1 MRPDLE
7 SGAFVRRRFGF
18 PLRPKTLY
26 DGGGATFAQN
36 LRNRMTGRTSL
47 TIVLA
52 AGEGTRMR
60 SGTAKVLHPVA
71 GQSLLAHVLG
81 AAPKGAGAALAVVVG
96 PGHET
101 VAAEAKRLRPD
112 ALTFVQ
118 RERLGTAHAVL
129 AARDAIGRGADDLLV
144 VFGDTPLI
152 SAATFERLRT
162 PLKNGAALAV
172 LGFRAA
178 DPTGYGRLLVE
189 GGRLVAIREQPDATP
204 AERAI
209 KLSNAGVMA
218 FDGRKAL
225 QIIEKIGNANSK
237 GEYYLSDA
245 VAVVREMGLEAVV
258 IETSEDEVR
267 GINTKAQLA
276 EAEQVMQAR
285 LRQAA
290 LDAGVTMIAPETVY
304 LAADTKFGS
313 DVTIEPFVVI
323 GPGVS
328 IGDGA
333 VIHSFSHIVQAAIG
347 KKASVGPY
355 ARLRPGTSL
364 GEGAKVGNFV
374 ETKAATLEA
383 GVKVNHLSYIGDAHI
398 GANANIGAGTIT
410 CNYDGFDKHKTT
422 IGAGAFVGSNSS
434 LVAPVKIGA
443 GAYVGSGSVI
453 TRDVP
458 DDALAV
464 ERSGQTNRDGGARR
478 YRELKTK
485 GKPAKGK

>member
-1 MRPDLE
+1 
-7 SGAFVRRRFGF
+7 
-18 PLRPKTLY
+18 
-26 DGGGATFAQN
+26 
-36 LRNRMTGRTSL
+36 MTVRTSL
-47 TIVLA
+47 TVVLA

-60 SGTAKVLHPVA
+60 SSKPKVLHPVA
-71 GQSLLAHVLG
+71 GQSLLAHVLA
-81 AAPKGAGAALAVVVG
+81 AAPRGAGASLAVIIG
-96 PGHET
+96 PDHDA
-101 VAAEAKRLRPD
+101 VADEVKRVRPD
-112 ALTFVQ
+112 AATFIQ
-118 RERLGTAHAVL
+118 HERLGTAHAVL
-129 AARDAIGRGADDLLV
+129 AARDAIAHGVDDLLI

-152 SAATFERLRT
+152 SAATFERLRA
-162 PLKNGAALAV
+162 PIRNGAALAV

-189 GGRLVAIREQPDATP
+189 GDRLVAIREQAEATP
-204 AERAI
+204 AERTI

-218 FDGRKAL
+218 FDGGKVL
-225 QIIEKIGNANSK
+225 EVIEKIGNANKK
-237 GEYYLSDA
+237 GEYYLTDA
-245 VAVVREMGLEAVV
+245 VAIIRQLGLEAVV

-304 LAADTKFGS
+304 LAADTTFGS

-328 IGDGA
+328 IADGA
-333 VIHSFSHIVQAAIG
+333 VIHSFSHLVQASIG
-347 KKASVGPY
+347 KNASIGPY
-355 ARLRPGTSL
+355 ARLRPGTSI
-364 GEGAKVGNFV
+364 GDGARIGNFV
-374 ETKAATLEA
+374 ETKAATLDA
-383 GVKVNHLSYIGDAHI
+383 GVKVNHLSYIGDTDV
-398 GANANIGAGTIT
+398 GASANIGAGTIT
-410 CNYDGFDKHKTT
+410 CNYDGIGKHRTT

-434 LVAPVKIGA
+434 LVAPVKIGS

-464 ERSGQTNRDGGARR
+464 ERSQQTNREGGAKR
-478 YRELKTK
+478 YREMKTK
-485 GKPAKGK
+485 AKTPKSV

>member
-1 MRPDLE
+1 
-7 SGAFVRRRFGF
+7 
-18 PLRPKTLY
+18 
-26 DGGGATFAQN
+26 
-36 LRNRMTGRTSL
+36 MTGRTSL

-60 SGTAKVLHPVA
+60 SSIAKVLHPVA

-81 AAPKGAGAALAVVVG
+81 AAPKGAGAALAVVIG
-96 PGHET
+96 PDHPSVAEET
-101 VAAEAKRLRPD
+101 KRLRPD
-112 ALTFVQ
+112 AATFVQ

-129 AARDAIGRGADDLLV
+129 AARDAIARGADDLLV

-152 SAATFERLRT
+152 SAGTFARLRA

-189 GGRLVAIREQPDATP
+189 GDQLVAIREQAEASP

-209 KLSNAGVMA
+209 TLCNAGVMA
-218 FDGRKAL
+218 FDGHKAL
-225 QIIEKIGNANSK
+225 KIIEKIGNANSK
-237 GEYYLSDA
+237 GEYYLPDA
-245 VAVVREMGLEAVV
+245 VGIVRQQGLEAVV
-258 IETSEDEVR
+258 IETSENEVR

-285 LRQAA
+285 LRKAA
-290 LDAGVTMIAPETVY
+290 LEAGVTMIAPETVY

-323 GPGVS
+323 GPGVT
-328 IGDGA
+328 IADGA
-333 VIHSFSHIVQAAIG
+333 VIHSFSHVVQSSIG
-347 KKASVGPY
+347 RNASVGPY

-374 ETKAATLEA
+374 EIKATTLEA
-383 GVKVNHLSYIGDAHI
+383 GVKVNHLSYIGDTNI
-398 GANANIGAGTIT
+398 GTGANIGAGTIT
-410 CNYDGFDKHKTT
+410 CNYDGFGKHQTT
-422 IGAGAFVGSNSS
+422 IGSGAFVGSNTS
-434 LVAPVKIGA
+434 LVAPVRIGS
-443 GAYVGSGSVI
+443 GAYIGSGSVI

-464 ERSGQTNRDGGARR
+464 ERGQQTTREGWAKRFRDMKLHKKPKGG
-478 YRELKTK
+478 
-485 GKPAKGK
+485 

>member
-1 MRPDLE
+1 
-7 SGAFVRRRFGF
+7 
-18 PLRPKTLY
+18 
-26 DGGGATFAQN
+26 
-36 LRNRMTGRTSL
+36 MTGRTSL

-60 SGTAKVLHPVA
+60 SGIAKVLHPVA
-71 GQSLLAHVLG
+71 GQSMLAHVLG

-96 PGHET
+96 PGHEA

-162 PLKNGAALAV
+162 PLKKGAALAV

-178 DPTGYGRLLVE
+178 DPIGYGRLLVE

-276 EAEQVMQAR
+276 EAEHVMQAR

-290 LDAGVTMIAPETVY
+290 LDAGVTMVAPETVY

-333 VIHSFSHIVQAAIG
+333 VIHSFSHIVQASIG
-347 KKASVGPY
+347 NKASVGPY

-364 GEGAKVGNFV
+364 GEGSKVGNFV

-410 CNYDGFDKHKTT
+410 CNYDGFDKHRTT
-422 IGAGAFVGSNSS
+422 IGKGAFIGSNSS
-434 LVAPVKIGA
+434 LVAPVKIGD

-453 TRDVP
+453 TKDVP

-464 ERSGQTNRDGGARR
+464 ERSQQTNREGGAKR
-478 YRELKTK
+478 YRVMKTK
-485 GKPAKGK
+485 GRPAKGS